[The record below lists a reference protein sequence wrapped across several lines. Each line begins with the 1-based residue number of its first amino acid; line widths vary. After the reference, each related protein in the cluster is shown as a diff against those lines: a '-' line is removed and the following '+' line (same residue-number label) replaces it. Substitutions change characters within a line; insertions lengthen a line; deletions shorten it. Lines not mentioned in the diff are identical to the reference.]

1 MEVSGLG
8 HQNERGLGSEWPWLE
23 TCLNQEAPFKRAWG
37 GRSRSLTSKSLARG
51 YWSCHG
57 WTGALSGVGNSCEWD
72 DSQKSLRLLPWAPSL
87 TWRNWCW
94 GDHLTEAES
103 YLPPDVLCNVTKTRN
118 WGRNAKYP
126 GSSPGSPLSGLDG
139 IVNSTEKALW
149 CKADSPP
156 ALCPLKDDSQ
166 EQSFSVPVPGKSVF
180 LQGSCFALSWFLH
193 ICQLT
198 TFPF

>member
-1 MEVSGLG
+1 MAGDM
-8 HQNERGLGSEWPWLE
+8 SESKS
-23 TCLNQEAPFKRAWG
+23 PFKRAWG

-51 YWSCHG
+51 YWSYHG
-57 WTGALSGVGNSCEWD
+57 WTGALSGVGNSASGMIHWEITGTEEGFYHG
-72 DSQKSLRLLPWAPSL
+72 LLAWHGGTDAEAMI
-87 TWRNWCW
+87 W
-94 GDHLTEAES
+94 LTEAES

-139 IVNSTEKALW
+139 IVNSTEKAMW

-156 ALCPLKDDSQ
+156 TLCPLKDDSQ